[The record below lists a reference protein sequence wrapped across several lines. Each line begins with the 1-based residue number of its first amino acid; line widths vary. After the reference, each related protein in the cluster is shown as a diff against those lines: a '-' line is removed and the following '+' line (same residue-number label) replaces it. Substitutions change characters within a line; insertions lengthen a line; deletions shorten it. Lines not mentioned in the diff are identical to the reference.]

1 MTGPGGVMRRLRADE
16 RGAGTLG
23 AFLVLFAVIVPLGVG
38 ILVDTARVMSTDRQC
53 RAIALEA
60 ARAGANALDAA
71 ALRGGVIA
79 VDPTEAHAAAAS
91 AAGAFVSGSGATITE
106 VRVDGDRVTVTVSA
120 TVNPWLLSTRTVSK
134 SASATA
140 TAGIVEE
147 GP

>member
-1 MTGPGGVMRRLRADE
+1 MTGPRTVVRRLWADE

-38 ILVDTARVMSTDRQC
+38 ILVDTARVMSADRQC

-60 ARAGANALDAA
+60 ARAGANALDPV
-71 ALRGGVIA
+71 ALRGGVLA
-79 VDPTEAHAAAAS
+79 VDPTQAHAAAAS
-91 AAGAFVSGSGATITE
+91 AAAAFVSGSGATLTSVTVE
-106 VRVDGDRVTVTVSA
+106 GDRVTVMVSA
-120 TVNPWLLSTRTVSK
+120 TVEPWLLSTRTVTK

-147 GP
+147 GQ